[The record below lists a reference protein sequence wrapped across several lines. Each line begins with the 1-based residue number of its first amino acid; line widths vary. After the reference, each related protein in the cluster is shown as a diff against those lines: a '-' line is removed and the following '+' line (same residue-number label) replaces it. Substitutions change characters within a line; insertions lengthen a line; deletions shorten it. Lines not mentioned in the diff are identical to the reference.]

1 RDAQIEEVNKVL
13 AEIDADGIPQLI
25 VWNKCDLK
33 ALPPEIERGEDGQ
46 IVSVRVSALKG
57 EGLELLRE
65 AIAERVQPFA
75 NNHKEPYEHVA
86 E

>member
-1 RDAQIEEVNKVL
+1 VA
-13 AEIDADGIPQLI
+13 
-25 VWNKCDLK
+25 
-33 ALPPEIERGEDGQ
+33 
-46 IVSVRVSALKG
+46 VRVSALKG